1 VYRETSSVASLRD
14 YPELYGAKRLKKVE
28 KLAKQL
34 RREITP

>member
-1 VYRETSSVASLRD
+1 VASLRD